1 MKNRNLAYALILG
14 LSFIFTTKLEAQ
26 EFAWNWTDKPGSL
39 YISVGAP
46 STLTLA
52 ESAKYARQHRGMN
65 YYGAYSIN
73 YDYNILKWLA
83 VGAKLSY
90 EGWQFKGQFEA
101 DNNILQD
108 AFRISHRTSAL
119 LNIRFTYINREHV
132 QLYSAVGLGMSYIF
146 KTEDS
151 EKYNYLGF
159 AGSVTPIGVHLGA
172 KNIYAL
178 AEIGLGTE
186 ALMSIGMGFK
196 L

>member
-1 MKNRNLAYALILG
+1 MVLFCLVVGVSYAQTEPWRW
-14 LSFIFTTKLEAQ
+14 S
-26 EFAWNWTDKPGSL
+26 DKPGSL
-39 YISVGAP
+39 YITVGAP
-46 STLTLA
+46 STFTLA
-52 ESAKYARQHRGMN
+52 ESAKYARLHRGIN
-65 YYGAYSIN
+65 YYGAYSFN
-73 YDYNILKWLA
+73 YDYSILKWLA

-90 EGWQFKGQFEA
+90 EGWQFKGQVES

-108 AFRISHRTSAL
+108 AYRMSNRASAL

-132 QLYSAVGLGMSYIF
+132 QLYSAVGLGMSYFF

-172 KNIYAL
+172 KNVYAL
-178 AEIGLGTE
+178 AEISLGTE